1 MGVFRELAIEFG
13 GKEYIVVPSMA
24 LLRRIE
30 AAGVSIVE
38 MNQRFAEGKP
48 YLGAQSLVLWKMLES
63 AGCKAS
69 EEEVYSA
76 LADMPQGKQA
86 EIIIYILTAFVPTAT
101 NPKNLDAPAA

>member
-13 GKEYIVVPSMA
+13 GKEYIVVPTMA

-30 AAGVSIVE
+30 AAGVSIVK
-38 MNQRFAEGKP
+38 MNQQFSQGEP
-48 YLGAQSLVLWKMLES
+48 FLGSQSLVLWKMLES

-69 EEEVYSA
+69 EEEVYAALSA
-76 LADMPQGKQA
+76 MSQEKQA

-101 NPKNLDAPAA
+101 DPKNPDAPAA